1 MERDKALNS
10 DMEFIAI
17 DMSNFDGVNEEQ
29 KKGILNYF
37 KDKYKVEIMNVTMDE
52 LIEKGYYNPDTLAL
66 DGVLLRIEK
75 VDFKFNNN
83 VLMKG
88 SKFKSGKGAIGVES
102 TVHFKN
108 GEWQIK
114 ESKEIWVS

>member
-1 MERDKALNS
+1 MKKDKALNS
-10 DMEFIAI
+10 DMTFIAI
-17 DMSNFDGVNEEQ
+17 DMINFDGVNEEQ
-29 KKGILNYF
+29 KKAIINYF
-37 KDKYKVEIMNVTMDE
+37 QDKYKVEVIVATMDE
-52 LIEKGYYNPDTLAL
+52 LKEKGYYNLETLAL

-83 VLMKG
+83 ALFEV

-102 TVHFKN
+102 TVHYKN
-108 GEWQIK
+108 RKWQIK